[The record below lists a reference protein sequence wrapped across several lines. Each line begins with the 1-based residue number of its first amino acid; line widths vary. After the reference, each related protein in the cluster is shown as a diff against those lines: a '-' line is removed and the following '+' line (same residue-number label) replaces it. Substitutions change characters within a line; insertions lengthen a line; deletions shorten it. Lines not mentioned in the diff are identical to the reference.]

1 MKGRGAGEG
10 ATRFEEYLNL
20 SKHREVERS
29 PISIIYGFRVNR
41 MQQNRL
47 SLIFIIGLE
56 RFPSRRNKA
65 SFAGSDKT
73 RARRSLRV
81 CAPPV
86 PLNRCVSFVSLSNK
100 QTRTSLTRL
109 YRRLKLLQSLRRVI
123 VSLLTS
129 RGNETRLHLAVISKD
144 ARLQTFPGNF
154 RLSENSVT
162 RWYECKVR
170 R

>member
-1 MKGRGAGEG
+1 MKGRRAGEG

-20 SKHREVERS
+20 SKHPEVERS
-29 PISIIYGFRVNR
+29 LISIIYGFRVNR
-41 MQQNRL
+41 MRQNRL

-109 YRRLKLLQSLRRVI
+109 YRRLKLLQSLPPRRVI
-123 VSLLTS
+123 VFLLTS
-129 RGNETRLHLAVISKD
+129 RGNETRLHLAMISKG

-154 RLSENSVT
+154 RLSENS
-162 RWYECKVR
+162 RWCERKVR